1 MRKLHIRWAGGEVC
15 SLQFRDLPAAVKSSR
30 SDSTRGRADQEKLFL
45 FLDYLRMI
53 HNDRSR

>member
-30 SDSTRGRADQEKLFL
+30 SDSTRGRADQGAELAGPGEAL
-45 FLDYLRMI
+45 LVP
-53 HNDRSR
+53 